1 MTLPHYTDEALT
13 EIRKWEEF
21 GAPSSWLDGLARGEL
36 RSAWAY
42 DQHAVPENPAVMLPD
57 DLERMADIRR
67 DFATIVPLSGG
78 LDSSTLYFMAR
89 EAGLDPLPVYVD
101 AGQEYGPTEY
111 RAACT
116 IANREIQLLRVNAE
130 GKRYKHII
138 AGRNARIV
146 AAVAEWAHHSGY
158 WGQIWFGNLAGESPI
173 VGGDKSARFLGTMQ
187 AILHDRGHDFH
198 LLSPLIGL
206 DKPDLIRWWFDHDLA
221 SRLRETKS
229 CFSPSDRRCGE
240 CQSCFR
246 TFVALVGSGMYDLRG
261 SYLLGVLGE
270 WFLGGWDFRQHI
282 AKYEGLMTSSVNPYN
297 DRRTRDTLRAIA
309 LLRRGNLEASK

>member
-1 MTLPHYTDEALT
+1 MTVYTELPTHIADVLYTMDDSDDFWAEL
-13 EIRKWEEF
+13 
-21 GAPSSWLDGLARGEL
+21 SSGESESYWIL
-36 RSAWAY
+36 E
-42 DQHAVPENPAVMLPD
+42 QHRVPENPAA
-57 DLERMADIRR
+57 EDISAHMEEVSGS
-67 DFATIVPLSGG
+67 FKIVVPISGG
-78 LDSSTLYFMAR
+78 LDSSTLALMAI
-89 EAGLDPLPVYVD
+89 ESGHPCLFFYVNG
-101 AGQEYGPTEY
+101 GQEYAKLELAAARAIVAPHKVTELY
-111 RAACT
+111 CPFGER
-116 IANREIQLLRVNAE
+116 
-130 GKRYKHII
+130 RYKHII
-138 AGRNARIV
+138 PGRNAEIV
-146 AAVAEWAHHSGY
+146 WKIAETMARARRQ
-158 WGQIWFGNLAGESPI
+158 WGQVWFGNLQGESPI
-173 VGGDKSARFLGTMQ
+173 VGGDKSARFFATMQ
-187 AILHDRGHDFH
+187 GVLHGSGIDLH

-206 DKPDLIRWWFDHDLA
+206 DKPDLIRWWHDHGYA

-282 AKYEGLMTSSVNPYN
+282 AKYEGLMTSPVNPYN